1 MAFAIT
7 TFAPRAIPTNRL
19 TISPITAL
27 FALTAATATV
37 LSVDAKL
44 PTTAISEALKSCSKT
59 AVAAT
64 GSAKRGSLFQIEPFS
79 ISILLLLVL
88 FIPTSKN
95 QRTIRSVPA
104 PMSAHPT
111 ADFGV
116 NFSCKNTN
124 ASTSVITTLSLS
136 IGTTFEASPICSAL

>member
-44 PTTAISEALKSCSKT
+44 EI
-59 AVAAT
+59 
-64 GSAKRGSLFQIEPFS
+64 
-79 ISILLLLVL
+79 
-88 FIPTSKN
+88 
-95 QRTIRSVPA
+95 
-104 PMSAHPT
+104 
-111 ADFGV
+111 
-116 NFSCKNTN
+116 
-124 ASTSVITTLSLS
+124 
-136 IGTTFEASPICSAL
+136 